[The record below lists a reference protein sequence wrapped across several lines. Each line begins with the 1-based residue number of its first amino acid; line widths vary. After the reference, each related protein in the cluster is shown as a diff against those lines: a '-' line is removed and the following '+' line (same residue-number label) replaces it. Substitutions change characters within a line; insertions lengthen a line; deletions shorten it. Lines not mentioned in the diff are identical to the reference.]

1 MTRTRN
7 TMRMMFALVASLS
20 ALAACA
26 HGRIH
31 SSATEEPAT
40 RGPRI
45 ISLAPS
51 LTEIAFAIGCGDS
64 LVADTTYD
72 DYPPAAKD
80 MPHVAD
86 LTHADLERIAELHP
100 SVVIA
105 VHDQEHEG
113 GPIQGRLGIPVT
125 YLPNRNLDDLYADI
139 AGVAKACDRAP
150 QGAAL
155 AAQIR
160 QELKRIVARP
170 LTTAHRPRVLF
181 LLGLPG
187 FTVGKSSYI
196 NDLITLAGGEN
207 IAGEVDQP
215 YPDLSAEAILRADP
229 DVIIVSK
236 DTPFGPDVR
245 AREPWRS
252 LRAVQRGRVV
262 RPPNDS
268 IIERNGPRVV
278 DGLEWL
284 SAQFR

>member
-1 MTRTRN
+1 MTRFRKASQTL
-7 TMRMMFALVASLS
+7 LVLIVSLCVIT
-20 ALAACA
+20 ACT
-26 HGRIH
+26 HGRVN
-31 SSATEEPAT
+31 STATEVPT
-40 RGPRI
+40 SSGSRV

-51 LTEIAFAIGCGDS
+51 LTEIAFAIGCGDA

-72 DYPPAAKD
+72 DYPPAAED
-80 MPHVAD
+80 LPHVAD
-86 LTHADLERIAELHP
+86 LTHADLERIAQLHP
-100 SVVIA
+100 SIVIA

-113 GPIQGRLGIPVT
+113 EPIQARLGIPVT

-139 AGVAKACDRAP
+139 AGVAKACGRAS
-150 QGAAL
+150 QGTAL

-160 QELKRIVARP
+160 EKLKRIVARRRA
-170 LTTAHRPRVLF
+170 TAHRPRVLF

-196 NDLITLAGGEN
+196 NDLIALAGGEN
-207 IAGEVDQP
+207 IAGQVDQP

-262 RPPNDS
+262 RPPDDS